1 MKHLNNKNM
10 NKRYLL
16 TTIILMAVLVAHAC
30 TSVIISGR
38 VTPDGRPLMLKNRD
52 ADDVDN
58 KVVVIKGA
66 KYRFIGIVAAGDKE
80 RANVWSGHN
89 EAGFAIFNTDA
100 FNLNG
105 KNYKPEKENDGVV
118 MRKALETCASLKE
131 FEALLGQLPK
141 PMNLNSNFG
150 VMDAEGNCAYYET
163 SSQGYT
169 KFDVNDPRV
178 APYGYLCRTNHAM
191 TGDRSLDAGIERYM
205 AISDLMQTAAFGG
218 DLNRDLLL
226 KRATRYL
233 TNGLTK
239 TSLYDIMPESDATP
253 KFYPYNDYISR
264 AYTASAMVMQGVRK
278 GENPLLTVSYTI
290 IGCPLT
296 TVAVPLMLTPSGVVP
311 SLLADNG
318 KGYSELCHKGIVLK
332 DQLFP
337 MKRGNG
343 QSYINLSRLIN
354 KQQTGILQQ
363 VQRIETPILQ
373 RGDAV
378 IAQYREQIGSKNAD
392 KLFTDYYRW
401 VDETIKTEYQHAF
414 GI

>member
-1 MKHLNNKNM
+1 M

-16 TTIILMAVLVAHAC
+16 TTITLVAVLVAHAC

-58 KVVVIKGA
+58 KVIVMKGE
-66 KYRFIGIVAAGDKE
+66 KYRFIGIVAANDQKQK
-80 RANVWSGHN
+80 NVWSGHN

-105 KNYKPEKENDGVV
+105 KNYKPKEENDGIV
-118 MRKALETCASLKE
+118 MRKALETCASLTD
-131 FEALLGQLPK
+131 FETLLNSLPK

-150 VMDAEGNCAYYET
+150 VLDAEGNCAYYET
-163 SSQGYT
+163 SSVGYT
-169 KFDVNDPRV
+169 KFDVNDPRI

-191 TGDRSLDAGIERYM
+191 TGDRLLDQGIERYM
-205 AISDLMQTAAFGG
+205 AITDLMQTAAFGA
-218 DLNRDLLL
+218 DLNRTLLL
-226 KRATRYL
+226 GKATRYL
-233 TNGLTK
+233 TNGMTK
-239 TSLYDIMPESDATP
+239 ESLYDIMPENDATP
-253 KFYPYNDYISR
+253 KYHAYNDYISR
-264 AYTASAMVMQGVRK
+264 AYTASAMVIQGVKK

-296 TVAVPLMLTPSGVVP
+296 TVAVPLVITSSGTLPALLT
-311 SLLADNG
+311 DNG
-318 KGYSELCHKGIVLK
+318 KGYSDLCHKGIALK

-343 QSYINLSRLIN
+343 QTYINLSRLIN

-363 VQRIETPILQ
+363 VQRIEAPILQ
-373 RGDAV
+373 RGDAT
-378 IAQYREQIGSKNAD
+378 IAQYREQIGNKNAD
-392 KLFTDYYRW
+392 KLMLNYYQW
-401 VDETIKTEYQHAF
+401 VDETIKTEYQKAF
-414 GI
+414 NL